1 VNTTTERIN
10 PSRVKIN
17 AEVGAEDVAKQ
28 LDQAARR
35 LGGELKL
42 PGFRKGKVPPQL
54 VIQRVGREAVFEQ
67 ALRESLPEW
76 YERAIL
82 KSGVSPIG
90 EPELDVADVPGE
102 GEGLRF
108 SIEISVRPP
117 AELGDYRGI
126 EVGRAEPEVPEG
138 AVEGELDRIRES
150 MASLAPVER
159 AAAENDHL
167 LIDFTGE
174 VDGEEFEG
182 GKATDYLLELGS
194 GSLIGGFEE
203 GLIGASAGEQRE
215 VEVNFP
221 EEYQAEQLAG
231 KPAVFHVTVKEVREK
246 QLPDLDDDFAADN
259 SDFDTLAE
267 LRADIEGRI
276 LHSEE
281 HRVENEFR
289 EAVLD
294 AAVAGAKLELPDELV
309 DARAEEVWDRIE
321 RQIKS
326 SGMEPEMYL
335 QMQDKTREEAIAEA
349 RPDAE
354 RGLRREAV
362 LEAVV
367 EAEGI
372 EVSEA
377 EMLEA
382 LEAPAGEKGNPE
394 KLLERLRR
402 DGREPLLIEEIQLRK
417 AADVLIDSARS
428 IPIAQAEA
436 REKIWTPEAEAPAGA
451 GELWTPGGDDRAVEE
466 EDAPDEADQEGEKQE
481 R

>member
-1 VNTTTERIN
+1 MNTSTERIN
-10 PSRVKIN
+10 PSRVKIS

-28 LDQAARR
+28 LDRAARQ
-35 LGGELKL
+35 LGGELRL

-67 ALRESLPEW
+67 ALRESLPDW

-82 KSGVSPIG
+82 SSGVSPIG
-90 EPELDVADVPGE
+90 EPELDVADVPAE
-102 GEGLRF
+102 GEGLSF

-126 EVGRAEPEVPEG
+126 EVGKAEPEVPEG
-138 AVEGELDRIRES
+138 AVDAELDRIRES
-150 MASLAPVER
+150 IASLAPVER
-159 AAAENDHL
+159 AAAADDHL

-194 GSLIGGFEE
+194 NSLIDGFEE
-203 GLIGASAGEQRE
+203 GLIGASADDQRK
-215 VEVNFP
+215 VEVTFP

-231 KPAVFHVTVKEVREK
+231 KQAVFHVTVKEVREK
-246 QLPDLDDDFAADN
+246 QLPDADDDFAADN
-259 SDFDTLAE
+259 SDFDTLEE
-267 LRADIEGRI
+267 LRADIEQRI
-276 LHSEE
+276 LHSQE
-281 HRVENEFR
+281 HQVENEFR

-294 AAVAGAKLELPDELV
+294 AAVAEAKLELPEELI

-335 QMQDKTREEAIAEA
+335 QMQGKTREEAIAEA

-367 EAEGI
+367 EAEAI

-382 LEAPAGEKGNPE
+382 LEPPAGEKGKPE

-417 AADVLIDSARS
+417 AADVLIDAATPIPVAR
-428 IPIAQAEA
+428 AEA
-436 REKIWTPEAEAPAGA
+436 REKIWTPEVDAPAGE
-451 GELWTPGGDDRAVEE
+451 GELWTPGGDELDAGEKATAVAE
-466 EDAPDEADQEGEKQE
+466 EDDEE
-481 R
+481 